1 MNKNKLATSKDRG
14 GVRWLYD
21 NWGHKKVRI
30 RIEDPGEYS
39 ETSFNAEVDLV
50 VAWSG
55 DDKYDPVEFEDY
67 LSCYIK
73 WDSCSHFYFGEKDEE
88 GNRDS
93 YLHVCGAQ
101 YYRDHI
107 EIMQY
112 LYKLAFEQMGREP
125 YDNSERY
132 ENTHPLQT
140 NPLPTNSTKEGGE

>member
-55 DDKYDPVEFEDY
+55 DDKYDPVEFED
-67 LSCYIK
+67 
-73 WDSCSHFYFGEKDEE
+73 
-88 GNRDS
+88 
-93 YLHVCGAQ
+93 
-101 YYRDHI
+101 
-107 EIMQY
+107 
-112 LYKLAFEQMGREP
+112 
-125 YDNSERY
+125 
-132 ENTHPLQT
+132 
-140 NPLPTNSTKEGGE
+140 